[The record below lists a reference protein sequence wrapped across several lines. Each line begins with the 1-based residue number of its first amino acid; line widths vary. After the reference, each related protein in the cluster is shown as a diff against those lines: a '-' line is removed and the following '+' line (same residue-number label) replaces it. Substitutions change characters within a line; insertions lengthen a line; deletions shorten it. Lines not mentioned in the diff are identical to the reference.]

1 MNIKRAQQKLSNL
14 NKIKKIKKKK
24 KTEPQGLV
32 EQFQKTQY
40 TCNWNPEEKR
50 LGLKKIFE

>member
-40 TCNWNPEEKR
+40 TCNWNPEEKKEI
-50 LGLKKIFE
+50 GFEKNI